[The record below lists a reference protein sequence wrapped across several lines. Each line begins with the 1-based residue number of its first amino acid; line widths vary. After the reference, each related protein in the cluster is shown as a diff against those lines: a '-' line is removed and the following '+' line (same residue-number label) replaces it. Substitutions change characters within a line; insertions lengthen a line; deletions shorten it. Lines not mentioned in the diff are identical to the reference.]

1 MKLVIQAGRLIDP
14 AQKIDGRYDVVI
26 EDGRVAD
33 LVEGGLKKLPDGA
46 QSYDALRATV
56 APGLVDVHA
65 HLREPGQE
73 YKEDIASGS
82 MAAAAG
88 GFTTV
93 CCMANTGPINDNA
106 QVTQFIRDRA
116 QDAGLINIRPIG
128 AITKGFEGKE
138 LAEMA
143 DMMGA
148 GAVAFSDV
156 PRAIR
161 SAEVMRRAL
170 EYARGLGAVII
181 DHAEDADLAREGVM
195 NEGLVSTR
203 LGLRGNPASAEVV
216 QVARDAAI
224 AGAARARVH
233 LAHITT
239 RGAIEQIRWARERGV
254 QVSAE
259 ATPHHLL
266 LTEDAVGGYDTN
278 AKMAPPLRTEED
290 RQALCAALAEGLIDC
305 IATGH
310 APHTPDEKAR
320 EFDLAPFGVI
330 GLESALPAALQLV
343 AQGVLDLP
351 TLIERMSAG
360 AARVLGLD
368 CGHLKKGAQAD
379 LVVFDPAASAVIDPQ
394 NFHSKGRNCPFGGK
408 ELKGK
413 VLATFCNGRQV
424 YGEK

>member
-1 MKLVIQAGRLIDP
+1 MKLVVKAGRLLDP
-14 AQKIDGRYDVVI
+14 ANKIDGRCDLLI
-26 EDGRVAD
+26 EDGKVAD
-33 LVEGGLKKLPDGA
+33 VVQGGFEKPPEGA
-46 QSYDALRATV
+46 ECFDATDFVV

-65 HLREPGQE
+65 HLREPGEE
-73 YKEDIASGS
+73 YKEDLVSASR
-82 MAAAAG
+82 AAAAG
-88 GFTTV
+88 GYTTV
-93 CCMANTGPINDNA
+93 CCMANTHPINDNA
-106 QVTQFIRDRA
+106 QVTQFILDRA
-116 QDAGLINIRPIG
+116 EDAGLINIRPIG
-128 AITKGFEGKE
+128 AITKGFKGEE

-156 PRAIR
+156 PRPIR

-181 DHAEDADLAREGVM
+181 DHAEDSDLAREGVM

-203 LGLRGNPASAEVV
+203 LGLRGNPAAAEVV
-216 QVARDAAI
+216 QVARDTAI

-266 LTEDAVGGYDTN
+266 LTEEAVDGYVTN
-278 AKMAPPLRTEED
+278 AKMAPPLRTEDD
-290 RQALCAALAEGLIDC
+290 RQALREALAEGLIDC

-330 GLESALPAALQLV
+330 GLESALPAALKLV
-343 AQGVLDLP
+343 EEGALDLP
-351 TLIERMSAG
+351 TLIERMTVG

-368 CGHLKKGAQAD
+368 CGHLGKGAAAD
-379 LVVFDPAASAVIDPQ
+379 LVVFDPEAAITIDTGAFQ
-394 NFHSKGRNCPFGGK
+394 SKGRNCPFDGWK
-408 ELKGK
+408 LKGK
-413 VLATFCNGRQV
+413 VRATFCGGRLV
-424 YGEK
+424 HGEK

>member
-1 MKLVIQAGRLIDP
+1 MKLVVKAGRLIDP
-14 AQKIDGRYDVVI
+14 AQKLDGLYDVVVQ
-26 EDGRVAD
+26 DGRVAD
-33 LVEGGLKKLPDGA
+33 LVQGGLKKMPEGA
-46 QSYDALRATV
+46 EVYDASKAVV

-73 YKEDIASGS
+73 YKEDILSGS
-82 MAAAAG
+82 RAAAAG
-88 GFTTV
+88 GYTTV
-93 CCMANTGPINDNA
+93 CCMANTSPINDNA

-143 DMMGA
+143 DMLAA

-156 PRAIR
+156 PRSIR

-181 DHAEDADLAREGVM
+181 DHAEDSDLAREGVM

-203 LGLRGNPASAEVV
+203 LGLRGNPATAEAV

-254 QVSAE
+254 LVTAE

-266 LTEDAVGGYDTN
+266 LNEEAVNGYDTD

-290 RQALCAALAEGLIDC
+290 RQALCAALAEGVIDC

-330 GLESALPAALQLV
+330 GLESALPAALALV
-343 AQGVLDLP
+343 EQGVLDLP
-351 TLIERMSAG
+351 TLLERMTSG
-360 AARVLGLD
+360 AARVLGLN

-379 LVVFDPAASAVIDPQ
+379 LVVFDPKAGVKIDASA
-394 NFHSKGRNCPFGGK
+394 FRSKGRNCPFDGK
-408 ELKGK
+408 SFNGK
-413 VLATFCNGRQV
+413 VLATFCGGRRV
-424 YGEK
+424 YGE